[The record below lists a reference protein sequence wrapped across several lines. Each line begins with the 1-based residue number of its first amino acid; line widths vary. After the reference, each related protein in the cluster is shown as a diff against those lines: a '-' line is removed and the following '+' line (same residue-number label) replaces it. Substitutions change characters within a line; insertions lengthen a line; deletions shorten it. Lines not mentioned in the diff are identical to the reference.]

1 MITEHEISIARHC
14 ISYAMANGADAVRV
28 SLSDSTMDGCT
39 LLNGVL
45 DKVTHAADRSI
56 YLYIFADK
64 RYGTFSTNRLEKD
77 DLEKFIIQSIAM
89 VRMLGEDLCRSLPSP
104 ERTAKDAKT
113 GRELGMYDSRYE
125 FSDSDSRLAR
135 AKEMS
140 IRSEIS
146 GEDYTLISEEC
157 EYSESSDDNFVADSQ
172 GFEGRH
178 TETCFS
184 VFSEMT
190 IQDPEGSKYSG
201 FWWESSFD
209 KDGIDLKGCAKKALK
224 RAVDQIGPKK
234 RRSGHYKMVVDTS
247 VATKLIA
254 PVLTALN
261 AASIQQKM
269 SFLDGSVGQQVFP
282 EGMTL
287 MDMAR
292 TPGKNGSRLFD
303 TEGVATKDASI
314 IENGVV
320 KQYFVNTYMSAKM
333 GIEPTVEDISRPCL
347 MPFIKDKSLSSQ
359 EKALSL
365 KDLLTISGSGILVT
379 GFNGGNCN
387 PVTGDFSFG
396 IEGFAFSRGKITH
409 PVREMLITGNILE
422 LWNSLTAVASD
433 ARPSVR
439 WQIGSLAFENVS
451 FSA

>member
-1 MITEHEISIARHC
+1 MITEHEINIARHC
-14 ISYAMANGADAVRV
+14 MTYALANGADAVRV
-28 SLSDSTMDGCT
+28 SLNDSTMDSCT
-39 LLNGVL
+39 LLNGIL

-56 YLYIFADK
+56 YLYIFAAK
-64 RYGTFSTNRLEKD
+64 RYGTFSTNRLEKE
-77 DLEKFIIQSIAM
+77 DLEKFIMQSIAM
-89 VRMLGEDLCRSLPSP
+89 VRMLEEDECRSLPSS

-113 GRELGMYDSRYE
+113 GLELGLYDARYE
-125 FSDSDSRLAR
+125 SSDSDSRLTRAR
-135 AKEMS
+135 EMS
-140 IRSEIS
+140 IFAGVTGQTYS
-146 GEDYTLISEEC
+146 LISEEC
-157 EYSESSDDNFVADSQ
+157 EYSESCEDTFVADSQ

-178 TETCFS
+178 IETCFS

-190 IQDPEGSKYSG
+190 VQDRDGSKYSG

-209 KDGIDLKGCAKKALK
+209 MDGVDLMGCAEKALD
-224 RAVDQIGPKK
+224 RAIRQIGPKR
-234 RRSGHYKMVVDTS
+234 RRSGHYRMVVDTS
-247 VATKLIA
+247 VATKLIS

-261 AASIQQKM
+261 AASVQQKI
-269 SFLDGSVGQQVFP
+269 SFLEGSIGKRIFP

-287 MDMAR
+287 MDLAR

-303 TEGVATKDASI
+303 TEGVATKDAPI

-333 GIEPTVEDISRPCL
+333 GIEATIEGISRPCL
-347 MPFIKDKSLSSQ
+347 MPFVKDKSLPSQ

-365 KDLLTISGSGILVT
+365 EDLLALSGSGILVT

-396 IEGFAFSRGKITH
+396 IEGFAFRRGKITH
-409 PVREMLITGNILE
+409 PVREMLITGNIIE
-422 LWNSLTAVASD
+422 LWNNLTAVASD
-433 ARPSVR
+433 TRASIR

>member
-1 MITEHEISIARHC
+1 MITEHEINIARHC
-14 ISYAMANGADAVRV
+14 ISYALANGADAVRV
-28 SLSDSTMDGCT
+28 SLSDSTMDSCT

-56 YLYIFADK
+56 YLYVFADK
-64 RYGTFSTNRLEKD
+64 RYGTFSTNRLEKED
-77 DLEKFIIQSIAM
+77 IEKFIIQSIAM
-89 VRMLGEDLCRSLPSP
+89 VRMLGEDECRSLPSP
-104 ERTAKDAKT
+104 ERTAKDAAT
-113 GRELGMYDSRYE
+113 GLELGLYDPRYE
-125 FSDSDSRLAR
+125 SSDSDSRLSR
-135 AKEMS
+135 TKGMS
-140 IRSEIS
+140 IFESVPGQMYS
-146 GEDYTLISEEC
+146 LISEEC
-157 EYSESSDDNFVADSQ
+157 EYSESCDDSFVADSN

-184 VFSEMT
+184 AFSEMT
-190 IQDPEGSKYSG
+190 IQDTEGAKYSG

-209 KDGIDLKGCAKKALK
+209 MDGIHLRGCAEKALE
-224 RAVDQIGPKK
+224 RAVRQIGPKK
-234 RRSGHYKMVVDTS
+234 RRSGHYRMVVDTS

-269 SFLDGSVGQQVFP
+269 SFLDGSLGQQVFP

-287 MDMAR
+287 MDLAR
-292 TPGKNGSRLFD
+292 TPGRNGSRLFD
-303 TEGVATKDASI
+303 TEGVATKDAPV

-320 KQYFVNTYMSAKM
+320 MQYFVNTYMSAKM

-347 MPFIKDKSLSSQ
+347 MPFAKDKTLSSQ
-359 EKALSL
+359 EKTLSL
-365 KDLLTISGSGILVT
+365 KDLLALSGSGILVT

-422 LWNSLTAVASD
+422 LWNNLTAVASD
-433 ARPSVR
+433 ARASVR
-439 WQIGSLAFENVS
+439 WQIGSLAFEKVS